1 MNAKKKGLGKGLGT
15 LLGDIS
21 FDQQRIHAL
30 TRQGMGY
37 DQIQQMEL
45 DALVSGQFQPRT
57 TFDQEALQE
66 LADSIRQQGLVQPIV
81 ARAMHTEQN
90 KAERNLE
97 QRYEIIAGERRWR
110 ACKLAGLSRIP
121 VIVRSLTDEQAF
133 AVALIENLQRED
145 LNIMETAE
153 ALHQLHQ
160 DFDLSQQQ
168 IADLLGKARATIA
181 NILRLN
187 GLSQPIRT
195 YLRQG
200 KLDMGHARA
209 LIPLSPAQQIKAAE
223 RVIAQH
229 MNVRQTEKLA
239 QRLCAPEQFRPE
251 SDALKAAVNTEVFEQ
266 MADRLSQHL
275 KTRVSIKPKGDKG
288 QVLIDYTSIDELE
301 RIVSVSVL

>member
-1 MNAKKKGLGKGLGT
+1 MNSRKKGLGKGLGT

-30 TRQGMGY
+30 TQQGMGY

-45 DALVSGQFQPRT
+45 DVLVSGQFQPRT

-81 ARAMHTEQN
+81 ARALATHTEQN
-90 KAERNLE
+90 KTEQNLE
-97 QRYEIIAGERRWR
+97 RYEIIAGERRWR

-168 IADLLGKARATIA
+168 IADLLGKARTTIA

-223 RVIAQH
+223 RIIAQH
-229 MNVRQTEKLA
+229 MNVRQTEKLV
-239 QRLCAPEQFRPE
+239 QRLCAPVQSRPE
-251 SDALKAAVNTEVFEQ
+251 SDALKAVNTEVFEQ

-288 QVLIDYTSIDELE
+288 QVLIDYESIEELK
-301 RIVSVSVL
+301 RIASVL